1 MGFAAHLA
9 TVDRA
14 VLMHLGGAV
23 TYTAGSGEAVIVR
36 GVFDSAYVRMDAGQP
51 GVSTSGPAVF
61 LTLADLPSDP
71 ETDDP
76 ALMIDGS
83 QYRAHEVKKD
93 GKGGVLILLHE
104 VG

>member
-1 MGFAAHLA
+1 MAFADLLA
-9 TVDRA
+9 VADRA
-14 VLMHLGGAV
+14 IQTHLGGPV
-23 TYTAGSGEAVIVR
+23 VYESSSGAAATVR
-36 GVFDSAYVRMDAGQP
+36 GVFDAAYVRMDAGQP

-71 ETDDP
+71 GIDDP
-76 ALMIDGS
+76 VLTIDGS
-83 QYRAHEVKKD
+83 QYRAHEAKKD